1 MHPYKHYITAFVV
14 VVLIFVVVVVVFVTS
29 RNIKHYCWVF
39 FCFFVASFALSLYDP
54 LTTTLFC
61 ILIS

>member
-14 VVLIFVVVVVVFVTS
+14 VVLIFVVVVFSFVTS
-29 RNIKHYCWVF
+29 RNIKLLGLFY
-39 FCFFVASFALSLYDP
+39 FFVAFFALSLYNL